1 MEKYY
6 KISEYDLR
14 RLLTANARLTAIEQ
28 SEKFSAYDLAEAYGD
43 FIENAI
49 YEYELKPDAY
59 FEDLIDYAIDK
70 NWKKYEVKK

>member
-1 MEKYY
+1 MIACRKRPSYCN
-6 KISEYDLR
+6 K
-14 RLLTANARLTAIEQ
+14 
-28 SEKFSAYDLAEAYGD
+28 KFSTYDIAEAYSD
-43 FIENAI
+43 FIENVI